1 MSVEQPDSRR
11 RIDRIRDEAFLADL
25 DSADLDQLRER
36 RRMCDDLE
44 NELSYYRRMLHGR
57 MDLLAFE
64 LRRRSGEET
73 RSLMEAL
80 PEILTDGPAR
90 TDSVGRPTRV
100 DVPDLPDDRRRRIDM
115 VLDDNFLGRLVTI
128 EEEDLQQLQASLVEV
143 ESDISDQRSD
153 TQHAFDAIQAEL
165 TRRYR
170 DGLGGF
176 DELLGRA

>member
-1 MSVEQPDSRR
+1 MSVEEHRR
-11 RIDRIRDEAFLADL
+11 RIDRIRDETFLVGLEAVDL
-25 DSADLDQLRER
+25 DELRDR
-36 RRMCDDLE
+36 RRMCDELE

-73 RSLMEAL
+73 RTLMEAL
-80 PEILTDGPAR
+80 PEILTDAPTPGEG
-90 TDSVGRPTRV
+90 TGRPTRV
-100 DVPDLPDDRRRRIDM
+100 EVPDLPEERRRRIDT

-128 EEEDLQQLQASLVEV
+128 DETDLQELQVALVEI
-143 ESDISDQRSD
+143 EQDISDQRSD
-153 TQHAFDAIQAEL
+153 TQHAFDTIQTEL